1 MRCYDMM
8 VLCVTRPRK
17 TRHVTPAPA
26 AAAAPRRGALWVL
39 ATPRGWAG
47 AASRSAELVLVA
59 RFYSGRGRARGC
71 WHVWSVVR
79 VPAQSAAAG
88 ACVNTVHQPG
98 TATVA
103 SLDVT
108 STSRNHGRESQESW
122 SSAAGVRTETSYG
135 ETAGRAAAALRAPC
149 PVYTVLTVPS
159 RAAASESP
167 SPPQQQHRLQ

>member
-1 MRCYDMM
+1 MCDPAEENPT
-8 VLCVTRPRK
+8 CDPRPCSSRG
-17 TRHVTPAPA
+17 PA
-26 AAAAPRRGALWVL
+26 ARCAMGPGDAPRLGGGSKPVRGTGSGGAVL
-39 ATPRGWAG
+39 QRPGW
-47 AASRSAELVLVA
+47 
-59 RFYSGRGRARGC
+59 ARGC
-71 WHVWSVVR
+71 WLL
-79 VPAQSAAAG
+79 
-88 ACVNTVHQPG
+88 ACVKCCQGPSPVRRGRCLRQHCVHQPG